1 MMGTTAREYHDF
13 VLALARDSRRG
24 LCYAGIVRRDRSTSG
39 RIVMRTR
46 AQILAVTLSIAFG
59 GWSCTGSGTEVPESN
74 ETTPESEVSESET
87 AKPRPVEGEIMSL
100 SEEEWKERL
109 TPEQYYVCRQKGT
122 EQAFTG
128 KYWDSKK
135 EGTYTCVACGNEL
148 FSSDTKFDSGT
159 GWPSYY
165 APISEDNVKTEEDRG
180 MFMVRTEVLCA
191 RCNSHLGHVFD
202 DGPAPTNLRYC
213 LNSVAL
219 DLKEK
224 EEAKAANAEKEE
236 APPGDSKID

>member
-1 MMGTTAREYHDF
+1 
-13 VLALARDSRRG
+13 
-24 LCYAGIVRRDRSTSG
+24 
-39 RIVMRTR
+39 MRTR
-46 AQILAVTLSIAFG
+46 AQIRAVTLSIAFG

-74 ETTPESEVSESET
+74 ETTPGNEISERAVSTSVVAESAVSESET
-87 AKPRPVEGEIMSL
+87 AKLRPVEGEIMSL

-122 EQAFTG
+122 ERAFTG

-135 EGTYTCVACGNEL
+135 KGIYTCVACGNEL
-148 FSSDTKFDSGT
+148 FSSDTKFDSRT

-165 APISEDNVKTEEDRG
+165 APISEDNVKIEKDRS

-213 LNSVAL
+213 INSVTL

-224 EEAKAANAEKEE
+224 EEAQAAKAAKEE
-236 APPGDSKID
+236 APPGDAKID

>member
-1 MMGTTAREYHDF
+1 M
-13 VLALARDSRRG
+13 
-24 LCYAGIVRRDRSTSG
+24 
-39 RIVMRTR
+39 
-46 AQILAVTLSIAFG
+46 
-59 GWSCTGSGTEVPESN
+59 PESN
-74 ETTPESEVSESET
+74 ETTPGKELSERAVSTSVVAESAVSESET
-87 AKPRPVEGEIMSL
+87 AKLRPVEGEIMSL

-109 TPEQYYVCRQKGT
+109 TPEQYYVCRQKRT
-122 EQAFTG
+122 ERAFTG

-135 EGTYTCVACGNEL
+135 KGIYTCVACGNEL
-148 FSSDTKFDSGT
+148 FSSDTKFDSRT

-165 APISEDNVKTEEDRG
+165 APISEDNVKIEKDRS

-191 RCNSHLGHVFD
+191 RCDSHLGHVFD

-224 EEAKAANAEKEE
+224 EEAKEANAAKEE
-236 APPGDSKID
+236 APPPGDAKID